1 MPWLTGS
8 KLGFGVQPSGGA
20 TEPMQIS
27 GGTKTTHGSYT
38 VHTFTSP
45 GTLVITN
52 ATANLTDVALVV
64 VAGGGGGGRGNYN
77 EGAGGGGGGGV
88 VKHPGATLTK
98 GSTATGSYTITVGE
112 GGEGYDGGPTGAG
125 DGGQGEDSTCVVS
138 PTVTYTAK
146 GGGLGPF
153 MNPGA
158 PGGSAGGGGG
168 GGNDNP
174 GGSATQPTQSNPGAS
189 QYGNSGGQGIHYQPA
204 PATGSGNGGGG
215 GGAGGA
221 GESGSDRPGGPSNTH
236 PNRCKNLGG
245 DGIAIDYRTGTGA
258 TYGAGGSG
266 GGAFNTVCPVPN
278 EPANTGHGGT
288 GSNENSG
295 ASGGGSPGI
304 VVLRFPNSVY
314 NG

>member
-8 KLGFGVQPSGGA
+8 KLGFGVQSSGVA
-20 TEPMQIS
+20 IPPMEIS

-38 VHTFTSP
+38 VHTFLSS
-45 GTLVITN
+45 GTLVVKD
-52 ATANLTDVALVV
+52 AKSNLSDVALIV
-64 VAGGGGGGRGNYN
+64 VAGGGGGGRGNHN

-98 GSTATGSYTITVGE
+98 GSNATGSYTITVGE
-112 GGEGYDGGPTGAG
+112 GGEGYFGSPTAAG
-125 DGGQGEDSTCVVS
+125 DGTQGEDSSCVVS

-146 GGGLGPF
+146 GGGYGPF
-153 MNPGA
+153 MNPGN

-168 GGNDNP
+168 GGSDNP

-204 PATGSGNGGGG
+204 GQAGSGNGGGG

-221 GESGSDRPGGPSNTH
+221 GESGADRPGGPSGQSCND
-236 PNRCKNLGG
+236 LGG
-245 DGIAIDYRTGTGA
+245 AGITIDYRTGSGA
-258 TYGAGGSG
+258 TYAHGGNG
-266 GGAFNTVCPVPN
+266 GGAYDTVCPVPT
-278 EPANTGHGGT
+278 EPANTGNGGT
-288 GSNENSG
+288 ASNTASG
-295 ASGGGSPGI
+295 ASAGGSPGI
-304 VVLRFPNSVY
+304 VVLRFPNAVY